1 MLDLTH
7 LLDGLNQKTK
17 PIQKVPRREKNYPI
31 PMKLRSNVP
40 RPAILSMDGL
50 ILKFLL

>member
-7 LLDGLNQKTK
+7 LLDGLNQKSKLT
-17 PIQKVPRREKNYPI
+17 QKVPRREKNYPI
-31 PMKLRSNVP
+31 PMKLRLNLP

>member
-17 PIQKVPRREKNYPI
+17 LTQKVPRREKNYPI
-31 PMKLRSNVP
+31 PMKLRLNLQ
-40 RPAILSMDGL
+40 RPAIVSMDGL

>member
-17 PIQKVPRREKNYPI
+17 PTQKAPRREKNYPI
-31 PMKLRSNVP
+31 PMKLRLNLP